1 MVELVECSMYKRIEM
16 NWACHTRHRFCLAL
30 VVSMLF
36 CGLSSSE
43 IPELTRLV
51 DDPSNDFTLVVAT
64 KTPAVASASVVANPR
79 VGTCVGAV
87 RQGDDRLEY
96 REPSF
101 SILHA
106 QSPTGYLQLLC
117 VHRT

>member
-1 MVELVECSMYKRIEM
+1 MYKQIEM
-16 NWACHTRHRFCLAL
+16 NWACHTRHRFCLA
-30 VVSMLF
+30 VIVSMLF

-51 DDPSNDFTLVVAT
+51 DDTSNDFTVLVVT
-64 KTPAVASASVVANPR
+64 KASVCVATNVNPISI
-79 VGTCVGAV
+79 VSVV
-87 RQGDDRLEY
+87 QQKSDRLEY
-96 REPSF
+96 RLPPSV
-101 SILHA
+101 SVLDA

>member
-1 MVELVECSMYKRIEM
+1 MYKQVEM
-16 NWACHTRHRFCLAL
+16 NLACYTSHRFCLAL

-43 IPELTRLV
+43 IPELTRLI
-51 DDPSNDFTLVVAT
+51 DDTSNDFTVLVVA
-64 KTPAVASASVVANPR
+64 KTSISVATNVNPVSIVSAVQQNN
-79 VGTCVGAV
+79 
-87 RQGDDRLEY
+87 DRLEY
-96 REPSF
+96 HLPSSV
-101 SILHA
+101 SILNA